1 MEKINVFYKSEVE
14 LFINELIYILYKEDY
29 FNYLENAIEYKDT
42 IIDFIEQNIAS
53 FPSKSTPLF
62 LNHLGSKYIFFK
74 SNSRTT
80 WFIFFEND
88 GNQYLVTFI
97 SNNHTEMAKFLNP

>member
-53 FPSKSTPLF
+53 FP
-62 LNHLGSKYIFFK
+62 
-74 SNSRTT
+74 
-80 WFIFFEND
+80 
-88 GNQYLVTFI
+88 
-97 SNNHTEMAKFLNP
+97 